1 MGAGMMGD
9 GGGEKKPLVRKV
21 AVVPPL
27 HAAVK
32 SGKVE
37 EVAALLEVRHV
48 WKLPYSLS
56 TPAIL

>member
-1 MGAGMMGD
+1 
-9 GGGEKKPLVRKV
+9 
-21 AVVPPL
+21 VPPL

-48 WKLPYSLS
+48 WKLPYSLA
-56 TPAIL
+56 TPAILW